1 MTLKNVKYSSDSS
14 QSTLRD
20 LKDGECGGCGTFDNV
35 TDNCCEECGE
45 GYPDPSEQDVLD
57 ANDYYEHHVKPPHR
71 NPEID
76 AMGMWKKS
84 RAPVDYSLE
93 AELAKQQQD
102 AVNSS
107 ENKPFDPPKGTGKA
121 PANFDLKGLNKWIGE
136 GGLKRGELSI
146 IASHNP
152 FKR

>member
-57 ANDYYEHHVKPPHR
+57 ANDYYEHHVKPPHIS
-71 NPEID
+71 PE
-76 AMGMWKKS
+76 
-84 RAPVDYSLE
+84 PE
-93 AELAKQQQD
+93 
-102 AVNSS
+102 
-107 ENKPFDPPKGTGKA
+107 GTGKTSTN
-121 PANFDLKGLNKWIGE
+121 PDLKGLNKWIGE
-136 GGLKRGELSI
+136 GGLKRGELNI
-146 IASHNP
+146 IGSHNP